1 MVKLQNKI
9 NSKNESKQNK
19 IAIKRMWTKFKRKK
33 KLRGVK
39 LKRHTNFMDH
49 SR

>member
-19 IAIKRMWTKFKRKK
+19 IASKRM
-33 KLRGVK
+33 
-39 LKRHTNFMDH
+39 
-49 SR
+49 